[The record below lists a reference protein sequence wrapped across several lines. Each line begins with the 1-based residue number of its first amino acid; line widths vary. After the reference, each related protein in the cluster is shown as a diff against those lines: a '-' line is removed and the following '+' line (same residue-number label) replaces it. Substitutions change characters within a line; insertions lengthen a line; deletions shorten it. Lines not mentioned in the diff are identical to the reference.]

1 VDYHDLGAIWQ
12 WVIIDLDVPDPA
24 KELNPYQ
31 KLFLAILMDAVETLK
46 RPPKAI
52 VNRYIGRRQYKVKEP
67 GPLDPIGEAH
77 DWLMSDDDSILG
89 FVSICEYFNWSPSK
103 VRKRA
108 LEAIKDAKAREGE
121 PGNLNRHLSLPGPR
135 SRKWGKARR

>member
-1 VDYHDLGAIWQ
+1 MDYHDFV
-12 WVIIDLDVPDPA
+12 VIIDLDSPEPP

-31 KLFLAILMDAVETLK
+31 KLFLALLMDAVETLK
-46 RPPKAI
+46 KPPKAI

-67 GPLDPIGEAH
+67 GPLDPIGEAY
-77 DWLMSDDDSILG
+77 DWLMSDNDTILG
-89 FVSICEYFNWSPSK
+89 FISICEYFNWSPGK

-108 LEAIKDAKAREGE
+108 LEAIKDAKARGGE